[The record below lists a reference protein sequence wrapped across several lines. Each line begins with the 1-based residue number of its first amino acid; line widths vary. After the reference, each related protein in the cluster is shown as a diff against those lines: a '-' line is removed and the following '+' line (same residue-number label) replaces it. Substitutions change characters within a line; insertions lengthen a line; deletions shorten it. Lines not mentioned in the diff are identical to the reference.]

1 MPVESAAVGASS
13 GSRVSCAVIFPG
25 HPVPYL
31 ARFGPREHIP
41 IGCVAL
47 LAQQRDRVS
56 TPRECS
62 VKRCAK
68 GCNPL
73 TASPDDRVDM
83 NGLGEAARKAF
94 EQVLDKVRAE
104 RRQLDAWE
112 CECLRAA
119 LVMMAMN
126 DNAAAQLAIQ
136 GSERA
141 PPGVDV
147 NLQPTSTIED
157 MRACLAMLVRH

>member
-1 MPVESAAVGASS
+1 MRAT
-13 GSRVSCAVIFPG
+13 RVFRDALPKGLPTLPG
-25 HPVPYL
+25 L
-31 ARFGPREHIP
+31 R
-41 IGCVAL
+41 
-47 LAQQRDRVS
+47 
-56 TPRECS
+56 
-62 VKRCAK
+62 
-68 GCNPL
+68 L
-73 TASPDDRVDM
+73 TIVWDM
-83 NGLGEAARKAF
+83 NGLGEATRKAF
-94 EQVLDKVRAE
+94 EKVLDKACAE

-126 DNAAAQLAIQ
+126 DNVSAQFAIE

-157 MRACLAMLVRH
+157 MRACLAMLVAH